1 MAYHDNPEHKKVIDC
16 VLRRNAMLFANLGS
30 DSSKEEYAQAS
41 ELELQRLKRIR
52 HLDPDRIDLLIRA
65 SE

>member
-30 DSSKEEYAQAS
+30 DSSKAEYEQAS

-52 HLDPDRIDLLIRA
+52 HLDPDRIDPLIRA
-65 SE
+65 FE

>member
-30 DSSKEEYAQAS
+30 DSSKAEYAQAS

-52 HLDPDRIDLLIRA
+52 HLDPDRIDPLIRA

>member
-52 HLDPDRIDLLIRA
+52 HLDPDRIDPLIRA